1 MDHYFNLSDLQQIVG
16 KYVDQY
22 QLLAAGGPLA
32 ATGLVR
38 MFVTKNKVV
47 SMAVAGSGVWFAVKE
62 LSGPMLGLIQD
73 QFGYLQQLL
82 GMVR

>member
-1 MDHYFNLSDLQQIVG
+1 MDHYANLSDLQQVVG

-38 MFVTKNKVV
+38 VFVTKNKLV
-47 SMAVAGSGVWFAVKE
+47 SLAVTGSAVWFAVKE
-62 LSGPMLGLIQD
+62 LSGPALGLIQD
-73 QFGYLQQLL
+73 QFGYLQSLL
-82 GMVR
+82 GLAR

>member
-1 MDHYFNLSDLQQIVG
+1 MDHYVNLSDLQQVVG

-32 ATGLVR
+32 ASGFAR

-47 SMAVAGSGVWFAVKE
+47 SMAVAGSGIWFAAKE

-73 QFGYLQQLL
+73 QFGYLQQIF